1 MKHAKTFVIFYI
13 QPLLFICCLL
23 SLVNVPVAEAKIVF
37 CVDGDIFVMDDN
49 GANRRRLTQNPLWEE
64 RHPRWS
70 PDGKKIVFGRQM
82 DKAKHDSYELFIMNA
97 DGTDLQRLTHFEG
110 YDTNPSWS
118 PDGKRIVFT
127 STRSGDVE
135 VHVIELETRNITQ
148 LTGLD
153 DEQGSAA
160 ADLSPDGTQIVY
172 EKFLSRDF
180 GFGHKNIYVMSANGE
195 NQRPLIIPNPPADAD
210 LITMRFY
217 PRWSADGQRIVF
229 SDCTHNGKQ
238 QKCRLS
244 VMRITGRRAIKEI
257 KDIYDRLG
265 TNVRHAGACWMHNDR
280 AILFGLKISSK
291 PNANYDLYRYEFETR
306 SLRRLTHGAED
317 EMLPHWIEGTLSVT
331 PQSKKKV
338 TWGTLKK

>member
-1 MKHAKTFVIFYI
+1 MKYLKIYVLSY
-13 QPLLFICCLL
+13 LL
-23 SLVNVPVAEAKIVF
+23 SLLLVCCLFSLVIVPFVDAKIVF

-49 GANRRRLTQNPLWEE
+49 GTNRRRFTQNPLWEE

-70 PDGKKIVFGRQM
+70 PDGKKIAFSRKM

-97 DGTDLQRLTHFEG
+97 DGTDIQQLTHNDG
-110 YDTNPSWS
+110 YDTMPSWS

-127 STRSGDVE
+127 STRSGRFE
-135 VHVIELETRNITQ
+135 IYVIELETHNVTQ

-153 DEQGSAA
+153 GEQKSGA

-172 EKFLSRDF
+172 EKFISREGI
-180 GFGHKNIYVMSANGE
+180 GFSHKNVYVMSANGE
-195 NQRPLIIPNPPADAD
+195 NQRPLIPDPPDDAD
-210 LITMRFY
+210 KIVMRFF

-229 SDCTHNGKQ
+229 SDCPDNGKQ
-238 QKCRLS
+238 QTCRLS
-244 VMRITGRRAIKEI
+244 VMRLTGRGAIKEI
-257 KDIYDRLG
+257 KDIYDRLS

-280 AILFGLKISSK
+280 AILFGLMISSK

-317 EMLPHWIEGTLSVT
+317 EMLPHWIEGTLSVS
-331 PQSKKKV
+331 PNGKKKV
-338 TWGTLKK
+338 TWGVLKK